1 MNYGYGQTL
10 RIVISD
16 LQLVDVS
23 LSGFLGEQEKRNPD
37 RTYISGYFGQLSY
50 RETLMSAR
58 RLSQHLALSN
68 RIASSR
74 SVGICTESPEYIVP
88 AVWAAIFVDI
98 DLVFLPYCR
107 DPDVMFSTMKETS
120 VAVLLTDMPSL
131 LEKSWCLDVADMI
144 QCDLSKDSQ
153 QQMPAMTFTTVPR
166 QNDSGFVFQTS
177 GTSGEPKWVKCGYR
191 QYATVIS
198 CMLQNG
204 TLEHARGQSV
214 FLTPPRYHSYGLSAF
229 LEYTAVGGMIIFP
242 QGTSPL
248 GPVGDI
254 RDPWLRENVTA
265 IEGVPYFYSQLSK
278 LGGRF
283 NMPALNHL
291 GLGGGQLDRIAFG
304 KLKEIYPA
312 IAVSVRYGLTETPS
326 VVSHRIIRSFSG
338 EGWKSS
344 GSVLPVYNV
353 EIVDDNGQTLGTNQ
367 EGEIIVT
374 GGCVGIYLACILT
387 IVVFVLVR
395 SALSRCSHHL
405 MVYRTAAC
413 RCLVSS
419 LSQKLYIMK
428 VFHKVICWRLS
439 VCVCPVM
446 QYRMNW
452 SEWRVYQGRTLGK
465 SSVIIRPLVY
475 VQQLRSCLRHCI
487 TSQCSFG
494 RKIIGNPIE
503 HEVWKTLT
511 SNLR

>member
-214 FLTPPRYHSYGLSAF
+214 FLTPPLYHSYGLSAF

-374 GGCVGIYLACILT
+374 GGCVGIYLGQAGARLSTGDTGYFTDNNELVISGRKSLYINNRGFRVSPERVESVFASFDGVQDCRVQMSGVKLVAE
-387 IVVFVLVR
+387 VVYHEGVSQSDLLAFVSVRLPSYAVPDELVR
-395 SALSRCSHHL
+395 VESIP
-405 MVYRTAAC
+405 RTH
-413 RCLVSS
+413 S
-419 LSQKLYIMK
+419 
-428 VFHKVICWRLS
+428 
-439 VCVCPVM
+439 
-446 QYRMNW
+446 
-452 SEWRVYQGRTLGK
+452 GK
-465 SSVIIRPLVY
+465 IKRY
-475 VQQLRSCLRHCI
+475 Y
-487 TSQCSFG
+487 
-494 RKIIGNPIE
+494 
-503 HEVWKTLT
+503 
-511 SNLR
+511 